1 MSKAGYNILVID
13 DEPEFHTDL
22 KVALG
27 RSFIFEGVLDAVGM
41 YNKLSSFGNY
51 DLILLDLAL
60 DGKDPSIGLDLIPDL
75 IKRFPDIPIIVVSME
90 SKVDI
95 VVEALKRGAIDY
107 LPKKELDFDLWYEKF
122 NTTIEAKN
130 LTKDKNR
137 NKNRSVAIPEQP
149 QTYPFIGESAQIKE
163 IKRMLKKLSDSPHLP
178 VLITGETGVGKEVAA
193 VYLYRESVRRNGPFF
208 AVNLS
213 AISKSMLDSELFGH
227 KKGSFINAEFDREGY
242 FRQANGGVLLLD
254 EIGDISADIQ
264 IKLLRLLETRHIRP
278 LGWDRDVPFD
288 IHILAATHRNL
299 PEAVKKEKFRAD
311 LYHRLN
317 VSEVYIPPLRER
329 LEDIPLI
336 IHHYFSQSKQH
347 ISIISAT
354 VMDLFFKYQWPG
366 NIREL
371 VSTIQSMLIKRSI
384 YNQEKIGLEC
394 LPKSI
399 QDFASDK
406 KDI

>member
-1 MSKAGYNILVID
+1 MSKAEYNILVVD

-22 KVALG
+22 KMALG
-27 RSFIFEGVLDAVGM
+27 RSFVFDKALDAAGM
-41 YNKLSSFGNY
+41 YKKLNSFDNY

-75 IKRFPDIPIIVVSME
+75 KKRSPDIPIIVVSME

-95 VVEALKRGAIDY
+95 VVEALKRGETDY

-122 NTTIEAKN
+122 NMTIEAK
-130 LTKDKNR
+130 KR
-137 NKNRSVAIPEQP
+137 NKKPSPVIPEQP
-149 QTYPFIGESAQIKE
+149 QSYPFIGESAQIKE
-163 IKRMLKKLSDSPHLP
+163 IKSMLKKLSESPHVP

-193 VYLYRESVRRNGPFF
+193 FYLHGESVRRKAPFI

-213 AISKSMLDSELFGH
+213 AILESMLDSELFGH
-227 KKGSFINAEFDREGY
+227 KKGSFTDAEFDREGY

-254 EIGDISADIQ
+254 EIGDISAHIQ
-264 IKLLRLLETRHIRP
+264 IKLLRLLQTREFRP
-278 LGWDRDVPFD
+278 LGWDKDLPFD

-311 LYHRLN
+311 LYYRLN
-317 VSEVYIPPLRER
+317 GAEVHIPPLRER
-329 LEDIPLI
+329 REDIPLI
-336 IHHYFSQSKQH
+336 IRHYLSQSEQD
-347 ISIISAT
+347 ISIIPSA
-354 VMDLFFKYQWPG
+354 VMDIFLRYPWPG

-371 VSTIQSMLIKRSI
+371 VNTIESMLIKRSI
-384 YNQEKIGLEC
+384 FNREKIGLDC

-399 QDFASDK
+399 QDFASGEDL
-406 KDI
+406 